1 MKNNLIILFLVL
13 SVLSI
18 ESTNAQANLEITV
31 PSGCETGSCFVD
43 FPLNPIE
50 AGLSDVT
57 TVTITNNNPGGA
69 PLSGSYEVISFT
81 GAPTCSECAYFSFVG
96 GVSTFNLNFGDTQD
110 IEIMFSPP
118 VDVPTLGGITVKLR
132 ITVSNDESTIGPNY
146 PDADGTTSE
155 LDVDIRV
162 DGEVKKT
169 SINYSIVL
177 DRSGSMQLME
187 ADGLGGF
194 KRRIDLVS
202 EAADYFLGLEYLRVE
217 DLSSGFPGDKIG
229 IVKYNNSVDGT
240 YLPLSTATNTLLSD
254 AQTNLVSTAATN
266 DIAFIRPQGSTA
278 TGNAVIESINTHLT
292 TVASGDEQNVIIML
306 SDGYENTG
314 SLITDVGAGSVSDE
328 ITLRPDINIYSIG
341 MGNANMASLEQYSN
355 LSGLA
360 APQTFYYDPTLDP
373 MALNSFF
380 FKIYQNAI
388 GLASVIDPTYY
399 VNLVSEDWVDIAEA
413 TISSSDQ
420 QITISITYPEEIG
433 DVTDFRIIQPSGVT
447 LAEGDID
454 GVNTVKVEG
463 RNHIIYQVTFS
474 STADPTSYVGE
485 WELQGK
491 STSKER
497 SDVNLSNVPVG
508 FAVASLS
515 GLTIDVNAGTGDIQ
529 PGDEIVI
536 TVEPEDSSN
545 PDNEVEIEDIDVSVT
560 TPDGKEVGCPPER
573 DPCGTYVVKFPHTH
587 KKGIYEVYVKTT
599 LRNAKGELTMRDAY
613 QQVVVSKEK
622 EILASDTQPCLACK
636 WIQILIV
643 ISIIIFILL
652 LILMLRKRKG

>member
-1 MKNNLIILFLVL
+1 MKLKNLTLILVFVLIQCSLIAQPRVRVEWTDENGTFICDQSDPTCNCVTVLPVVFGSLEVLLEKEFTISISNSGSGFLAIEEPIVSSSPNWTITYSETFPVSLNSSAAPLEINARFSPISTSSLGGDNASITMHTFAEVL
-13 SVLSI
+13 SCFEDVD
-18 ESTNAQANLEITV
+18 
-31 PSGCETGSCFVD
+31 TGTATELDLGFS
-43 FPLNPIE
+43 LN
-50 AGLSDVT
+50 G
-57 TVTITNNNPGGA
+57 TVT
-69 PLSGSYEVISFT
+69 
-81 GAPTCSECAYFSFVG
+81 
-96 GVSTFNLNFGDTQD
+96 
-110 IEIMFSPP
+110 
-118 VDVPTLGGITVKLR
+118 
-132 ITVSNDESTIGPNY
+132 
-146 PDADGTTSE
+146 
-155 LDVDIRV
+155 
-162 DGEVKKT
+162 KT

-177 DRSGSMQLME
+177 DRSGSMQIME

-217 DLSSGFPGDKIG
+217 DLTSGFPGDKIG

-420 QITISITYPEEIG
+420 QVTISITYPEEVS
-433 DVTDFRIIQPSGVT
+433 DLTDFRMIQPSGVT

-474 STADPTSYVGE
+474 STADPTSYVGQ
-485 WELQGK
+485 WKLQGK
-491 STSKER
+491 SASEER
-497 SDVNLSNVPVG
+497 SDIDLSNVPVG

-515 GLTIDVNAGTGDIQ
+515 GLIIDVNAGTGDIQ
-529 PGDEIVI
+529 PGDEIVV

-545 PDNEVEIEDIDVSVT
+545 PDDEVEIEDLDVSIT

-573 DPCGTYVVKFPHTH
+573 DPCGTYIVRYPYTH

-599 LRNAKGELTMRDAY
+599 LRNSKGELTMRDAY

-622 EILASDTQPCLACK
+622 EILSSDTRPCLACK

-643 ISIIIFILL
+643 ISIIILILL
-652 LILMLRKRKG
+652 LILFIRKTKG